1 MNFGIKTIILGS
13 VLLLLM
19 VSIVLQGYTMYSISN
34 AKKYEID
41 ATSRAVTTEGVQAVK
56 FWESYR
62 TFFVGPTVINLI
74 GMALMA
80 TLYVMV

>member
-1 MNFGIKTIILGS
+1 MKFGMKTIILGS

-41 ATSRAVTTEGVQAVK
+41 ATSKAVITEGVQAAN

-62 TFFVGPTVINLI
+62 TYFVGPTVTNLI
-74 GMALMA
+74 GMALLA
-80 TLYVMV
+80 TLYVMI